1 MCREL
6 LASGTL
12 GSHHGSPVKIT
23 IGTTLAE
30 LKAEAGI
37 ATTGGGSWLPISDV
51 VRMAADAQQYLAVFK
66 NPKEI
71 KLYYG
76 RSKRIATP
84 AQRQVLQLI
93 DGGCSHPGCTV
104 PADKC
109 EAHHITPW
117 AKRKRTDITDLTLA
131 CGPHH
136 QLADQDWTIRKRHD
150 GITEWWPPPHQDHG
164 QPRTN
169 NYHRPQRY
177 LKDLNDDEE
186 E

>member
-1 MCREL
+1 
-6 LASGTL
+6 
-12 GSHHGSPVKIT
+12 
-23 IGTTLAE
+23 

-37 ATTGGGSWLPISDV
+37 ATTGGGSWLPMSDV

-84 AQRQVLQLI
+84 AQRLVLQLI

-104 PADKC
+104 QADKC
-109 EAHHITPW
+109 ETHHITRW
-117 AKRKRTDITDLTLA
+117 AKRKRTDITDLTLT

-150 GITEWWPPPHQDHG
+150 NTTEWKPPPHQDHG
-164 QPRTN
+164 QQRINRYHHPR
-169 NYHRPQRY
+169 RY
-177 LKDLNDDEE
+177 LTNLDDD
-186 E
+186 